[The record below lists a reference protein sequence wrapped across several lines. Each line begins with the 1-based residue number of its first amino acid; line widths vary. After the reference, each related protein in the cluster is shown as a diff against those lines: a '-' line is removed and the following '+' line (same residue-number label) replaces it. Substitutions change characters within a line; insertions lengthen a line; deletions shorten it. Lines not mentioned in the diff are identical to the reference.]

1 MSKDNLRT
9 IGDLNKNEYEFVIPS
24 YQRGYRWNEQQVVD
38 LLEDIKEF
46 NDSDPAKDN
55 FYCVQPLIV
64 QKGNIDGREIWY
76 VIDGQQRLTT
86 IYIIMSYIK
95 ALFPQVYEI
104 NFNISYVTRD
114 SSRDFLENISNE
126 NYRELHRESNIDFYF
141 MANCYKTVKKWFGE
155 DKNTLATLAMKIMG
169 RLLEQVKFIWYE
181 IGEEDDPIETFTRI
195 NLGKIP
201 LTNSELI
208 KALLLKR
215 DNFQNDNND
224 EEYVRLKQLEIAS
237 EWNIIENTLQ
247 NDEFWYF
254 INGDKKYETRIEFLF
269 EILVEILDGQKS
281 EDREYKIF
289 HFINNLYNI
298 KIDEGLYKVEVIEDI
313 WGKLKTIYYILE
325 EWYTDRTLYHYIG
338 FIVSENIKSL
348 SRIMK
353 DIKVLNKDEG
363 MKKNEILDEIKK
375 AIRNSVDLDCDLEEL
390 NYTKDGKMIRKI
402 LLLFNIQTLEQNNA
416 SYRFPFYL
424 YKKENWD
431 LEHIHAIKSS
441 VPKRRSEQR
450 TWLEMIE
457 KDIFLKG
464 REKGSKLQK
473 EAKDMLDGS
482 IDDDRFNALYAD
494 IISEYGVNND
504 NDSIS
509 NITLL
514 DSGTN
519 KSYKNSPFPIK
530 REIIINS
537 DKEGKFIPVCTKN
550 VFLKY
555 YSESVEQMNYWSE
568 KDEKDYMEAMKITLS
583 DFINSNWGDKDED
596 RVNI

>member
-1 MSKDNLRT
+1 MSNDNLRS

-24 YQRGYRWNEQQVVD
+24 YQRGYRWNKQQVVD

-46 NDSDPAKDN
+46 HDSDPAKDN

-64 QKGNIDGREIWY
+64 QKGNINGKEIWY

-95 ALFPQVYEI
+95 TLLPVYEI
-104 NFNISYVTRD
+104 NFNISYITRD
-114 SSRDFLENISNE
+114 SSKDFLENISDE
-126 NYRELHRESNIDFYF
+126 NNRELKKESNIDYYF
-141 MANCYKTVKKWFGE
+141 MANCYETIKEWFGE
-155 DKNTLATLAMKIMG
+155 DKNTAASLSMNIMN
-169 RLLEQVKFIWYE
+169 RLLNQVKFIWYE

-215 DNFQNDNND
+215 DNFQNDNSD
-224 EEYVRLKQLEIAS
+224 EDYIRLKQLEIAS
-237 EWNIIENTLQ
+237 EWNIIENALQ

-269 EILVEILDGQKS
+269 EILVDVLNGQKS

-289 HFINNLYNI
+289 HFINNLYNT
-298 KIDEGLYKVEVIEDI
+298 KIDQEFSKVEVIEDI
-313 WGKLKTIYYILE
+313 WGKLKTIYYTLE

-348 SRIMK
+348 SKIMK

-375 AIRNSVDLDCDLEEL
+375 IIRNSVELDCDLDEL
-390 NYTKDGKMIRKI
+390 SYTRDSKMIRKI

-416 SYRFPFYL
+416 PYRFPFYL
-424 YKKENWD
+424 YKMENWD

-441 VPKRRSEQR
+441 VPKRKSEQR

-457 KDIFLKG
+457 TDIFL
-464 REKGSKLQK
+464 RGSERGLKLQE
-473 EAKDMLDGS
+473 EAKDMLNGP
-482 IDDDRFNALYAD
+482 IDDDRFNELYED
-494 IISEYGVNND
+494 IIIEYGVNND

-509 NITLL
+509 NIALL
-514 DSGTN
+514 DSATN
-519 KSYKNSPFPIK
+519 KSYRNSPFPIK
-530 REIIINS
+530 RQIIINS

-555 YSESVEQMNYWSE
+555 YSKNVEQMNYWSE

-583 DFINSNWGDKDED
+583 DFINSSWRDKDEV
-596 RVNI
+596 RVSI